1 MKRFYKGILFICMA
15 CMLSSCSSISGQ
27 ETGTAGGNSET
38 AKESITDG
46 SDEADGSYDERLDE
60 ILADSKEIERKW
72 LIRPEDIPYDLNGAG
87 VYQYDI
93 QQTYISFEPEIRVRN
108 YNEDSAYELTVKT
121 NLSADGLIRD
131 EVNLSISREE
141 YYNLILKKEGNTIHK
156 TRYQF
161 YADHQLIAI
170 DIFHGDLEGLAYME
184 IEFASKAESD
194 AYATPE
200 WVIADVTDDI
210 SYKNGHLARYG
221 IPDAY
226 GVSPH

>member
-1 MKRFYKGILFICMA
+1 MM
-15 CMLSSCSSISGQ
+15 SSCSNIHEQG
-27 ETGTAGGNSET
+27 TGAAGGDSEIT
-38 AKESITDG
+38 KESITDV
-46 SDEADGSYDERLDE
+46 SDEAGDGSYDERLNE

-72 LIRPEDIPYDLNGAG
+72 LIRPEDIPYDLNGVD

-93 QQTYISFEPEIRVRN
+93 QQTYISFEPEIRIRN

-131 EVNLSISREE
+131 EVVMSISREE

-184 IEFASKAESD
+184 IEFASKEESD
-194 AYATPE
+194 AFATPE

-210 SYKNGHLARYG
+210 GYKNGHLAQYG
-221 IPDAY
+221 IPE
-226 GVSPH
+226 